1 MIKVAKVKTARIV
14 GPPYPLYVGSASQI
28 QSYLQI
34 SIENI
39 FKNPRKFLKQ
49 NLNLPLARA
58 AIYIALTLYSVL

>member
-34 SIENI
+34 SVENI
-39 FKNPRKFLKQ
+39 LKNPRKFLKQ